1 MKRRKKILI
10 ITDSVSMPRPGVPY
24 EQTWIYL
31 LKRAFSMYDV
41 IDRPGRGSTST
52 RLVTEG
58 GGGADLL
65 ETYMPDMVILQIG
78 MADCA
83 PRLFNKRG
91 IEFRIVSRYLPTAIR
106 QRYIAYVK
114 RHRVRDPNVTEVPPD
129 EFRRN
134 IALYLERCGRIGA
147 LAIIIP
153 ILPPTREMIRKSPH
167 VRVNVVRYNAIL
179 REEAARAGAVIVDPF
194 NGREIDSMAVDELHI
209 DAKGM
214 RMIFRSLR
222 PFLTGLAARNSAKHL
237 K

>member
-1 MKRRKKILI
+1 MRKRKKILI

-31 LKRAFSMYDV
+31 IKRAFPMHDI

-65 ETYMPDMVILQIG
+65 ETYMPDMVIIQIG

-91 IEFRIVSRYLPTAIR
+91 IEFRIVSRYLPSAIR

-114 RHRVRDPNVTEVPPD
+114 RHRVRNPNVTEVPPD

-147 LAIIIP
+147 RAIIIS
-153 ILPPTREMIRKSPH
+153 ILPPTKEMIRKSPH
-167 VRVNVVRYNAIL
+167 IRVNVDRYNAIL
-179 REEAARAGAVIVDPF
+179 REEAERAGAAVIEPF
-194 NGREIDSMAVDELHI
+194 RGRAIDDIAVDELHI
-209 DAKGM
+209 NAEGM
-214 RMIFRSLR
+214 KMIYQSLR
-222 PFLTGLAARNSAKHL
+222 PFLTRAAVRNSTIKV